1 MSLHHTRGLVLAEL
15 LHEPLTAV
23 QVSERLRQ
31 QGVRW
36 PARGDYCQPT
46 YERVMSSLV
55 ALEPQWC
62 RRVPLEGERGY
73 AWELTERGTERALAA
88 VVEEDGVDA
97 AAPSVSSTAWTSG
110 SGSWPPSRAAQ
121 MRSRR
126 STRLAPRS
134 PQRPRRPSDERRGH

>member
-15 LHEPLTAV
+15 LREPLTAV

-31 QGVRW
+31 QRVQW
-36 PARGDYCQPT
+36 PVRGDYVQPT

-55 ALEPQWC
+55 AMEPQWC
-62 RRVPLEGERGY
+62 RRVPLDGERGY

-97 AAPSVSSTAWTSG
+97 VVDACLALAMAQPRTSG
-110 SGSWPPSRAAQ
+110 GES
-121 MRSRR
+121 
-126 STRLAPRS
+126 
-134 PQRPRRPSDERRGH
+134 